1 VDQGFLPSFEGFED
15 VGLLVGVGGAGKDGW
30 SGLMSAGE
38 IRNAGPLGA
47 FSIWG

>member
-1 VDQGFLPSFEGFED
+1 VDQGFLSSFEGFGE
-15 VGLLVGVGGAGKDGW
+15 VVLMVGGAGKDGW